1 MSEPGY
7 HDALR
12 VLCDDAGVDLHRVL
26 TAACE
31 PLPAWDPVVYLAD
44 FAFQVLFPLAAGVAG
59 QDVAG
64 TMAGRAFTTGQPV
77 TSPRDGSVRVWVP
90 VVEHNADRGAGSL
103 GPGCRRTGA
112 GTG

>member
-1 MSEPGY
+1 MRVVWAGSAACAAICRLGWNRAMSEPGY
-7 HDALR
+7 DDALR

-31 PLPAWDPVVYLAD
+31 PLPTWDPVVYLAD

-64 TMAGRAFTTGQPV
+64 TMAAGR
-77 TSPRDGSVRVWVP
+77 SPRASR
-90 VVEHNADRGAGSL
+90 
-103 GPGCRRTGA
+103 
-112 GTG
+112 